1 MIVPNQENPMPNL
14 IPSLICCVLLLSFST
29 RSQENVLPSPQAMPL
44 DFVSEQLSVQLL
56 NNIRAKSTPQ
66 LVQAQAQ
73 YFRLLYL
80 ALLDAGF
87 DAEQA
92 LKIVVAMAT
101 ETGPVT
107 P

>member
-1 MIVPNQENPMPNL
+1 MIVPNQEKPMPKL
-14 IPSLICCVLLLSFST
+14 LACFICCVLLLSFST
-29 RSQENVLPSPQAMPL
+29 RSQEHVMPSPQAVPL

-56 NNIRAKSTPQ
+56 NNLRAKSTPQ

-80 ALLDAGF
+80 ALIDAGF
-87 DAEQA
+87 EANEA

-101 ETGPVT
+101 EKSPAT